1 MQRLRDAQPKFQA
14 MRHAALVAAALER
27 RTKCKTAII
36 EDIMASWMTNL
47 RATKL
52 EIERD
57 RSVELSVQLEG
68 VFAWLRDILE
78 GNRYFLEQ
86 WKVFPEDWQVCGL
99 CLGICVTSSCSKA
112 RSIVTDT
119 RTDVYPMQVE
129 QLLRQA
135 KRCGARN

>member
-1 MQRLRDAQPKFQA
+1 MRD
-14 MRHAALVAAALER
+14 AALVAAALER

-78 GNRYFLEQ
+78 GNKYFVEQ
-86 WKVFPEDWQVCGL
+86 WKVFPEDWQVRQLCGNCATAPL
-99 CLGICVTSSCSKA
+99 STRGSPWLLSRAGTQGYNLQDFIPTGLFFLGNIPLVP
-112 RSIVTDT
+112 V
-119 RTDVYPMQVE
+119 
-129 QLLRQA
+129 
-135 KRCGARN
+135 